1 MLLLITASIDDI
13 STVFIFWLLVVL
25 LYLNIGNESVNVNPG
40 LSFSAHSAC
49 SVLISLHTFTF
60 TKNELML

>member
-13 STVFIFWLLVVL
+13 TVFIFWLLVVL

-49 SVLISLHTFTF
+49 SVLISLHTLTF
-60 TKNELML
+60 TKNELTL